1 MNPENQNRPEQG
13 HRGGRSALARALPAG
28 PPEGR
33 PLDTSTNNSA
43 APSHT
48 AFLGARVD
56 QSTGEV
62 LPRFDPLRKWG
73 LQAASKRVL
82 GQHRIAVCMAHVRHG
97 WDEVQVRQALES
109 GRAYYAGLL
118 ACGSVWVCPVCASK
132 IQQVRA
138 EELRQAIAEAESQ
151 GLSTALLTLTV
162 PHTRHDVL
170 GDLVRGFSSA
180 LGAVLG
186 GRAWKKLAGAYG
198 LAGYVRSLEV
208 TWGEASGWHPHAHVA
223 LFLRAGV
230 DLGELADRLFPLWQ
244 RAVAGRGLGEPNR
257 AAFAL
262 HDGSHV
268 SRYVTKLGSEWG
280 ISEELVR
287 GHTKSA
293 SGARFSPFDLLGE
306 VAYGEHDPGPRS
318 RFAALFREYA
328 ATFHG
333 RRQLQW
339 SQGLKRRLLTTDGP
353 TDGEIADSLGHLDP
367 ILSRLTL
374 EEWAAVRARRL
385 QGTLLLV
392 AEMHG
397 AEGVASLLS
406 GLRHDAAATAVTTL
420 ARA

>member
-1 MNPENQNRPEQG
+1 MDR
-13 HRGGRSALARALPAG
+13 
-28 PPEGR
+28 
-33 PLDTSTNNSA
+33 
-43 APSHT
+43 
-48 AFLGARVD
+48 
-56 QSTGEV
+56 STGEV

-73 LQAASKRVL
+73 LQAAAKRVL
-82 GQHRIAVCMAHVRHG
+82 GQHRIAVCMAAVRHD
-97 WDEVQVRQALES
+97 WSEVQVRQALES

-138 EELRQAIAEAESQ
+138 EELRQAIAEAEAQ
-151 GLSTALLTLTV
+151 GLTTALLTLTV
-162 PHTRHDVL
+162 PHTRHDTL
-170 GDLVRGFSSA
+170 ADLLDGFTRA
-180 LGAVLG
+180 LGAVLR
-186 GRAWKKLAGAYG
+186 GRAWRKLADEEAFGI
-198 LAGYVRSLEV
+198 AGYVRSLEV

-244 RAVAGRGLGEPNR
+244 QAVTGRGLGEPNR

-287 GHTKSA
+287 SHTKSA

-306 VAYGEHDPGPRS
+306 VAFGEHDPGPRS

-339 SQGLKRRLLTTDGP
+339 SQGLKRSLLTTDGP

-367 ILSRLTL
+367 ILSRLSL

-392 AEMHG
+392 AELHG

-406 GLRHDAAATAVTTL
+406 GLRHDAAATAVPTL